1 LDATIGCRSFVGAK
15 YADCDCGDAD
25 QCRIDCPRGQDRP
38 VNPWG
43 YILLPGIGALA
54 YVLVEL
60 VGSPQ
65 GQRTRG
71 AVVKTLDPER
81 RYRELADQFAAVD
94 TIGTRRGAHRRMP
107 GARQVLGGA
116 GAFNEI
122 LARPHGSEPVYMLGR
137 AQAEFGLGRFTDT
150 VATLDELRSKW
161 PDYQSAEG
169 HLLYARA
176 LEESDQLKEAADGYA
191 VVSNYYPGAEAR
203 VRYGLLLRKVGR
215 DREAEALFT
224 ELLAQMR
231 RAPRYVR
238 KVQAEWIRIAERAVR
253 G

>member
-1 LDATIGCRSFVGAK
+1 MRIAIVAMLINVGLIVHAAK
-15 YADCDCGDAD
+15 TG
-25 QCRIDCPRGQDRP
+25 RF
-38 VNPWG
+38 NPWG
-43 YILLPGIGALA
+43 YILIMLPGIGALA

-60 VGSPQ
+60 APEWFGSPQ

-71 AVVKTLDPER
+71 RVVKTLDPER

-94 TIGTRRGAHRRMP
+94 TIGTRGALAEECLVVGKYWAALEH
-107 GARQVLGGA
+107 
-116 GAFNEI
+116 FNEI

-137 AQAEFGLGRFTDT
+137 ARAEFGLGRFTDA
-150 VATLDELRSKW
+150 VATLDELRGKW

-176 LEESDQLKEAADGYA
+176 LEESDQLKEAADEYA
-191 VVSNYYPGAEAR
+191 AVSNYYPGAEAR

-238 KVQAEWIRIAERAVR
+238 KLQAEWIRIAERAVH